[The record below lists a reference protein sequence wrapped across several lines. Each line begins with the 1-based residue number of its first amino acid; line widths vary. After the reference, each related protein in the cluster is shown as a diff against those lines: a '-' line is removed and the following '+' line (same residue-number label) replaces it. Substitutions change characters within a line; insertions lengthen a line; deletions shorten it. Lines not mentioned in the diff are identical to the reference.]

1 MQLGLLKTLHS
12 WARRLRNQR
21 ERVQDKKNSGLWS
34 QKYTYPQWGGG
45 IHIDPQ
51 CISTCKVLFL
61 LSTKYINMY
70 TQEGLQQGK
79 KQELY

>member
-1 MQLGLLKTLHS
+1 MVSKIYVPT
-12 WARRLRNQR
+12 
-21 ERVQDKKNSGLWS
+21 V
-34 QKYTYPQWGGG
+34 GGG